1 MHKRAQVAESMR
13 ALLEIVESFE
23 SDYEGGTADGGA
35 AEFDPVLA
43 AAVDPLV
50 AMCELS
56 AEGFSTTGP
65 SR

>member
-1 MHKRAQVAESMR
+1 MR

-23 SDYEGGTADGGA
+23 SEYEGGTADGGA

-43 AAVDPLV
+43 AALDPLV
-50 AMCELS
+50 SMCERS
-56 AEGFSTTGP
+56 AEGLSAAVP

>member
-1 MHKRAQVAESMR
+1 MR

-23 SDYEGGTADGGA
+23 SDYEGGTVDGGA

-43 AAVDPLV
+43 AALDPLV
-50 AMCELS
+50 AMCERS
-56 AEGFSTTGP
+56 AEGLNAAAP